1 MTSSDKA
8 FIGRWIRLLFALV
21 LVATLGTLMLL
32 LPDWLQP
39 ESSVGIQLKPPAC
52 DLNQGACLLQ
62 QGDIE
67 LEFSL
72 GPAPIQ
78 SLQTLTAQLRL
89 TGAEL
94 ERVHLSLEG
103 RDMYMGLNQVA
114 LTPTGTNGIWHG
126 NTELAACTTG
136 RMVWRARLTLE
147 SKHQQYTTWFD
158 FEAK

>member
-1 MTSSDKA
+1 MTRSDKA
-8 FIGRWIRLLFALV
+8 FIGRWLRPLFALV
-21 LVATLGTLMLL
+21 LVATLGALMLL
-32 LPDWLQP
+32 LPGWLNP
-39 ESSVGIQLKPPAC
+39 DTSAGVQLKPPAC
-52 DLNQGACLLQ
+52 DLNQGPCRLK

-78 SLQTLTAQLRL
+78 SLQTLKAQLRFV
-89 TGAEL
+89 GAEL

-103 RDMYMGLNQVA
+103 RDMYMGLNQA
-114 LTPTGTNGIWHG
+114 ELTPTGTDGSWQG
-126 NTELAACTTG
+126 TTELAACTTG